1 MCHLLSRQ
9 RIRKY
14 RKRLLRS
21 CDNEIN
27 LGDEGPY
34 QGLVEALQ
42 NLIDVIKPSR
52 FPSGNVR
59 RRARALK
66 SILKGVYTRIKE
78 SARRRMSGVG
88 QLLQTEIEGHG
99 GLSVFR
105 RLDAACLPSEPKVE
119 YRPRGGSGRQR
130 GPRPRG
136 GRGRGAARGR
146 GGGRHDARDM
156 TCFNCYQT
164 GHMRHEC
171 PEAGS
176 SQPSNNA
183 T

>member
-1 MCHLLSRQ
+1 MSPPSRQ

-14 RKRLLRS
+14 RKRVLKS
-21 CDNEIN
+21 CTNEIN

-42 NLIDVIKPSR
+42 NLINAVKPSR
-52 FPSGNVR
+52 FSSGNMR
-59 RRARALK
+59 TRARSLK
-66 SILKGVYTRIKE
+66 SILRGIYSRIKE
-78 SARRRMSGVG
+78 CARNRMHGVAR
-88 QLLQTEIEGHG
+88 LLQTEVAGHG

-105 RLDAACLPSEPKVE
+105 RLDAACIVNEPKVE
-119 YRPRGGSGRQR
+119 HRPRGGSGRYR
-130 GPRPRG
+130 APGPRG

-146 GGGRHDARDM
+146 GGGRRELKDV

-171 PEAGS
+171 PEASS
-176 SQPSNNA
+176 SQPANSA
-183 T
+183 S